1 MLSIGKLVKGREGYY
16 LDAVA
21 RGVEDYYLEGEAP
34 GRWLGAGTALL
45 GLAGQVNADA
55 LAAVLDGCDP
65 TTDTRLRSSKGG
77 RIPGFDLTFRAPKS
91 VSVVFGL
98 AEADIAAV
106 VAEAHDLAVDAA
118 LGYLERHATWTRRGH
133 GGIEQIRGDG
143 LVAAAFR
150 HRTSRAGDPH
160 LHRHV
165 LVANAVR
172 GADGRWSTVD
182 ARHFYWHSKTAGYLY
197 EAHLRSELTAR
208 LGVRWTKAIKGIADI
223 EGVPLDVLGTFSTR
237 RAEIEERLAIGGWS
251 SPRAAEIAALT
262 TRKAKQHDVD
272 PATLRSRWREQARAL
287 NFGPLQ
293 LAAVMDQQPAEHRGL
308 AEVRAIEAV
317 LLSPAGL
324 TKQSSSFDRRDVL
337 LGVAEAL
344 RNGASVAYV
353 EAIADQLLCHPEVVA
368 LAGQTNDVIRTDGG
382 RVISRASTG
391 ARWSTRELL
400 ALEQRTVNRALA
412 RRGNGVG
419 LVDAQSLAEAV
430 LALPDDQ
437 GAVVEH
443 LGSSGHGV
451 DVLTAPAGSG
461 KTYTLKTARQVWE
474 ASGYQ
479 VIGAALAA
487 RAAAELQSAA
497 GIPSS
502 TLTRLLGRLDRTSME
517 PNTVLVI
524 DEAGMVGTRVLA
536 RALDHAERA
545 GAKVV
550 LVGDP
555 KQLPEIEAGGLLA
568 ALAERL
574 PGAQLT
580 TNRRQREPWEQ
591 QALRQLRDG
600 DVDHSLAAYHR
611 HDRITALD
619 SYEDA
624 VDTIVGRWAA
634 ARTDGEDAVML
645 ASRNQDVVNLNRAA
659 ARAVVAAGGHLDG
672 PELSVRGLTYQR
684 GDDVMTL
691 RNNARL
697 GVRNGTRGVI
707 ASVDLDQRTM
717 TVAFST
723 GERATLPPDYLDA
736 GFLTHAYASTVH
748 KAQGMTCD
756 RAFLLATDDLYQ
768 ELGYVAL
775 SRGRLGNHIVTV
787 GGPEHDLESPPHA
800 PIIER
805 DSLDVLRSGLS
816 TSRAQQLAIDLDRAA
831 HFSSMPTTELSRDR
845 RRLTDVIGRAP
856 TDRTAD
862 LPELIAARD
871 SAEQQLRQLQHE
883 HSRVNLPG
891 RSRGQSRAERERVID
906 RVAADG
912 AEHATAVTRAEESIT
927 LRSRYLVEHAT
938 DIADLRHIDEVIA
951 RRVEETVIEA
961 EDDSEHYLR
970 RAIGAPPVG
979 SRRREV
985 WRDRARAVEQY
996 RMTYAITD
1004 EEHPLGLKPRDTQQ
1018 LIAYWA
1024 VSQEAKVTQPELA
1037 PKQARRTGRGIV

>member
-1 MLSIGKLVKGREGYY
+1 M
-16 LDAVA
+16 
-21 RGVEDYYLEGEAP
+21 
-34 GRWLGAGTALL
+34 
-45 GLAGQVNADA
+45 
-55 LAAVLDGCDP
+55 LDGRDP
-65 TTDTRLRSSKGG
+65 TTDTRPRSSKGG

-106 VAEAHDLAVDAA
+106 VAEAHLLAVDAA

-143 LVAAAFR
+143 LIAAAFR

-160 LHRHV
+160 LHTHV

-182 ARHFYWHSKTAGYLY
+182 GRHFYWHSKTAGYLY

-208 LGVRWTKAIKGIADI
+208 LGVRWTKAIKGIAGI

-272 PATLRSRWREQARAL
+272 PATLRSRWSEQARAM
-287 NFGPLQ
+287 NFGLRQ

-344 RNGASVAYV
+344 RNGASVAYL
-353 EAIADQLLCHPEVVA
+353 EAIADRLLCHPEVVV
-368 LAGQTNDVIRTDGG
+368 LASRTNDVIRTDGS

-391 ARWSTRELL
+391 AQWTTRELL
-400 ALEQRTVNRALA
+400 ALEQRTVDRALA
-412 RRGNGVG
+412 RRGTDVG
-419 LVDAQSLAEAV
+419 RVDAQALAEAL

-437 GAVVEH
+437 RAVVEH

-461 KTYTLKTARQVWE
+461 KTYTLNTARRVWE

-487 RAAAELQSAA
+487 RAAAELQAAA

-502 TLTRLLGRLDRTSME
+502 TLTRLLGRIDRTSME

-555 KQLPEIEAGGLLA
+555 KQLPEIDAGGLLA
-568 ALAERL
+568 ALAERM
-574 PGAQLT
+574 PGAELT
-580 TNRRQREPWEQ
+580 TNRRQREQWEQ

-600 DVDHSLAAYHR
+600 DVDGALAAYHG
-611 HDRITALD
+611 HDRITAVD
-619 SYEDA
+619 SYDKA
-624 VDTIVGRWAA
+624 VENIVSGWAA
-634 ARTDGEDAVML
+634 ARSNGEDAVML
-645 ASRNQDVVNLNRAA
+645 ASRNQDGASLNRS
-659 ARAVVAAGGHLDG
+659 ARTVVVAAAGRLDG
-672 PELSVRGLTYQR
+672 PELSVRGLAYQR
-684 GDDVMTL
+684 GDEVMML
-691 RNNARL
+691 RNDARL
-697 GVRNGTRGVI
+697 GVRNGTRGAVEH
-707 ASVDLDQRTM
+707 VDLDHRTM
-717 TVAFST
+717 TVPFST

-736 GFLTHAYASTVH
+736 GYLAHAYASTVH

-787 GGPEHDLESPPHA
+787 GELEHDLESPPHA
-800 PIIER
+800 PTVER

-831 HFSSMPTTELSRDR
+831 DFSSMPSADLIRERSRLTEL
-845 RRLTDVIGRAP
+845 TGRAP

-862 LPELIAARD
+862 LPELIATRD
-871 SAEQQLRQLQHE
+871 AAEQQLRRLQE
-883 HSRVNLPG
+883 ERSRVHMPG
-891 RSRGQSRAERERVID
+891 RSRGQSRAERDRGID
-906 RVAADG
+906 RVAADV
-912 AEHATAVTRAEESIT
+912 ADHATAVTEAEDST
-927 LRSRYLVEHAT
+927 AQRSRYLVDHAV
-938 DIADLRHIDEVIA
+938 DVADLRRIDEVIA
-951 RRVEETVIEA
+951 RRVDEAVIEA
-961 EDDSEHYLR
+961 DDDSEHYLR
-970 RAIGAPPVG
+970 RAVGAPPMG
-979 SRRREV
+979 SRRRQV

-1004 EEHPLGLKPRDTQQ
+1004 TDNPLGLKPSDTRQ
-1018 LIAYWA
+1018 LVAYWTML
-1024 VSQEAKVTQPELA
+1024 QQAKVVEPTLL
-1037 PKQARRTGRGIV
+1037 PKSLRRTGRGIA

>member
-1 MLSIGKLVKGREGYY
+1 MLSIGKLAKGQEGYY

-45 GLAGQVNADA
+45 GLAGEVDADA
-55 LAAVLDGCDP
+55 LAAVLEGRNP

-133 GGIEQIRGDG
+133 GGVEQIRGDG

-160 LHRHV
+160 LHTHV

-172 GADGRWSTVD
+172 GTDGRWSTVD

-272 PATLRSRWREQARAL
+272 PATLRSRWREQARAM
-287 NFGPLQ
+287 NFGPRQ
-293 LAAVMDQQPAEHRGL
+293 LAGVMDQQPAEHRGL

-344 RNGASVAYV
+344 RNGASVAYL
-353 EAIADQLLCHPEVVA
+353 EAIADRLLCHPEVVA
-368 LAGQTNDVIRTDGG
+368 LAGQTNDVIRTDSG

-391 ARWSTRELL
+391 ARWTTRELL
-400 ALEQRTVNRALA
+400 ALEQRTVDRALA
-412 RRGNGVG
+412 RRGTGVG

-443 LGSSGHGV
+443 MGSSGHGV

-474 ASGYQ
+474 ASGYR

-555 KQLPEIEAGGLLA
+555 KQLPEIDAGGLLA
-568 ALAERL
+568 ALAERM
-574 PGAQLT
+574 PGAELT
-580 TNRRQREPWEQ
+580 TNRRQRERWEQ

-600 DVDHSLAAYHR
+600 DTDRALAAYHG
-611 HDRITALD
+611 HDRITVAD
-619 SYEDA
+619 SYDKA
-624 VDTIVGRWAA
+624 VETIVSRWST
-634 ARTDGEDAVML
+634 ARAEGEDAVML
-645 ASRNQDVVNLNRAA
+645 ASRNQDVASLNRF
-659 ARAVVAAGGHLDG
+659 ARTVVAAAGRLDG
-672 PELSVRGLTYQR
+672 PELSVRGLAYQR
-684 GDDVMTL
+684 GDEVMTL
-691 RNNARL
+691 RNDARL
-697 GVRNGTRGVI
+697 GVRNGTRGVVGH
-707 ASVDLDQRTM
+707 VDLDERTM

-736 GFLTHAYASTVH
+736 GYLAHAYASTVH

-787 GGPEHDLESPPHA
+787 GELEHDLESPPHA
-800 PIIER
+800 PTVER
-805 DSLDVLRSGLS
+805 DSLDDLRSGLS

-831 HFSSMPTTELSRDR
+831 HFSSMPSADLIRER
-845 RRLTDVIGRAP
+845 RRLTEVIGRAP
-856 TDRTAD
+856 TDCSAD
-862 LPELIAARD
+862 LPELIAASD
-871 SAEQQLRQLQHE
+871 SAEQQLRKLQHE
-883 HSRVNLPG
+883 RGRVHMPG
-891 RSRGQSRAERERVID
+891 RSRGQSRAERDRVID
-906 RVAADG
+906 RVADDVAR
-912 AEHATAVTRAEESIT
+912 HATAVTEAEDSTTEP
-927 LRSRYLVEHAT
+927 SRYLVEHAT
-938 DIADLRHIDEVIA
+938 DVADLRHIDDVIA
-951 RRVEETVIEA
+951 RRIDETVIEA
-961 EDDSEHYLR
+961 EDDGDHYLR
-970 RAIGAPPVG
+970 RAVGTPPVG
-979 SRRREV
+979 SRRRQV

-996 RMTYAITD
+996 RMTYAIADTD
-1004 EEHPLGLKPRDTQQ
+1004 NPLGLKPSDTRQ
-1018 LIAYWA
+1018 LVAYWA
-1024 VSQEAKVTQPELA
+1024 MLQEAKVVEPALL
-1037 PKQARRTGRGIV
+1037 PKSLRRNGRGLA

>member
-1 MLSIGKLVKGREGYY
+1 MLSIGKLAKGQEGYY

-34 GRWLGAGTALL
+34 GRWLAAGTSLL
-45 GLAGQVNADA
+45 GLEGEVDADA
-55 LAAVLDGCDP
+55 LAAVLDGRDP
-65 TTDTRLRSSKGG
+65 TSGIPLRSSQGG
-77 RIPGFDLTFRAPKS
+77 RVPGFDLTFRAPKS

-98 AEADIAAV
+98 AEAEIAAV

-118 LGYLERHATWTRRGH
+118 LGYLERYATWTRRGH
-133 GGIEQIRGDG
+133 GGIQQIRGDG

-160 LHRHV
+160 LHTHV
-165 LVANAVR
+165 LVANTVR
-172 GADGRWSTVD
+172 GTDGRWSTID

-208 LGVRWTKAIKGIADI
+208 LGVRWTKAIEGIADI
-223 EGVPLDVLGTFSTR
+223 EGVPLDVLGAFSTR

-262 TRKAKQHDVD
+262 TRKVKKHDVD
-272 PATLRSRWREQARAL
+272 PTTLRSRWRDQAREMG
-287 NFGPLQ
+287 FGPQQ
-293 LAAVMDQQPAEHRGL
+293 LAAVMDQQPVDQRDL
-308 AEVRAIEAV
+308 ADVRAIEAA
-317 LLSPAGL
+317 LLSPTGL
-324 TKQSSSFDRRDVL
+324 TRQSSSFDRRNVL
-337 LGVAEAL
+337 NGVAERR
-344 RNGASVAYV
+344 RNGASVAHIK
-353 EAIADQLLCHPEVVA
+353 AIADRLLCHADVVP
-368 LAGQTNDVIRTDGG
+368 LAGKTNDVIRTDSG

-391 ARWSTRELL
+391 ARWTTRELL
-400 ALEQRTVNRALA
+400 ALEQRTVDRALA
-412 RRGNGVG
+412 RRGTGVG

-474 ASGYQ
+474 ASGYR

-502 TLTRLLGRLDRTSME
+502 TLTRLLGRLDRSSVQ

-524 DEAGMVGTRVLA
+524 DEAEMVGTRMLA
-536 RALDHAERA
+536 RLLDHAERA

-555 KQLPEIEAGGLLA
+555 RQLPEIDAGGLLA
-568 ALAERL
+568 SLAERL
-574 PGAQLT
+574 PGAELT

-600 DVDHSLAAYHR
+600 DVDHALAAYHR

-619 SYEDA
+619 SYDEA
-624 VDTIVGRWAA
+624 VDTIVGRWVT

-645 ASRNQDVVNLNRAA
+645 ASRNQDVANLNRAA
-659 ARAVVAAGGHLDG
+659 RAVIAATGHLDG

-684 GDDVMTL
+684 GDEVMTL

-697 GVRNGTRGVI
+697 GVRNGTRGMI
-707 ASVDLDQRTM
+707 DSVDPNERTM

-723 GERATLPPDYLDA
+723 GERAILPPDYLDS
-736 GFLTHAYASTVH
+736 GFLTYAYASTVH
-748 KAQGMTCD
+748 KAQGRTCD

-787 GGPEHDLESPPHA
+787 GGLEHDLESPPHA
-800 PIIER
+800 PTIER
-805 DSLDVLRSGLS
+805 DSLDLLRSGLS

-831 HFSSMPTTELSRDR
+831 HFSSMPTAELVHGR
-845 RRLTDVIGRAP
+845 RRLAEMIGRAP
-856 TDRTAD
+856 ADRTAD

-871 SAEQQLRQLQHE
+871 SAEQRLRQLQHE
-883 HSRVNLPG
+883 HSRVHLLG

-906 RVAADG
+906 RVAADV
-912 AEHATAVTRAEESIT
+912 AEHATAITRAEEST
-927 LRSRYLVEHAT
+927 TVRSRHLVEHAT
-938 DIADLRHIDEVIA
+938 DIADLRHIDDVIV
-951 RRVEETVIEA
+951 RHVEETVIEA
-961 EDDSEHYLR
+961 EDDSDHYLR
-970 RAIGAPPVG
+970 RAVGAPPVG

-985 WRDRARAVEQY
+985 WRERARAVERY

-1004 EEHPLGLKPRDTQQ
+1004 QDRPLGLKPRDTQQ
-1018 LIAYWA
+1018 LIAYRG
-1024 VSQEAKVTQPELA
+1024 VVQEAKVIQPEPA
-1037 PKQARRTGRGIV
+1037 VKHARRIGRGVA